1 MNEGKFRILYSQAV
15 PGTDRQFVEAAV
27 DDDSVTKP
35 TGVFITGSTCVEVL
49 TGIVYMYSEK
59 QEDWVVFGGNS

>member
-1 MNEGKFRILYSQAV
+1 MPDTNRL
-15 PGTDRQFVEAAV
+15 FVEAAV

>member
-1 MNEGKFRILYSQAV
+1 M
-15 PGTDRQFVEAAV
+15 PDTDRLFVEAAV

>member
-15 PGTDRQFVEAAV
+15 PDTDRLFVEAAV

-49 TGIVYMYSEK
+49 TGKMYMYSEK
-59 QEDWVVFGGNS
+59 QEDWVIFGGKG